1 MRAHTTGVAFRP
13 CGRERER
20 VGALLAAA
28 SYSARLSVPHSVLTA
43 LCVADR
49 VAAALPV
56 CCGRESCGAA
66 RAVCRVQALPA
77 ASARRAASSRALH
90 WSTSLFWSRRR
101 LAGLRCACAALTA
114 SVAMLCIVH
123 VRALRRSQGTKR
135 HERREARGAGA
146 VPRSESATLHMR
158 GTRAER
164 PRTSQK
170 RAPRV
175 QRDREARRRPN
186 HVSVRAVQAG
196 REAGRA

>member
-1 MRAHTTGVAFRP
+1 M
-13 CGRERER
+13 
-20 VGALLAAA
+20 
-28 SYSARLSVPHSVLTA
+28 
-43 LCVADR
+43 ADR

-101 LAGLRCACAALTA
+101 LIGPRYACAVLTA

-196 REAGRA
+196 RVGGACLMVRSTMIASASTGSASLCTVRRWCICSIIDRSLICRSCT

>member
-1 MRAHTTGVAFRP
+1 MWPTGSLLRYRYVVAASRVALRVQSAECTPCLQHLHVELHHRAPFI
-13 CGRERER
+13 
-20 VGALLAAA
+20 GALL
-28 SYSARLSVPHSVLTA
+28 YFGVGVDEPVRDVPAQRS
-43 LCVADR
+43 
-49 VAAALPV
+49 
-56 CCGRESCGAA
+56 
-66 RAVCRVQALPA
+66 QQ
-77 ASARRAASSRALH
+77 
-90 WSTSLFWSRRR
+90 
-101 LAGLRCACAALTA
+101 

-196 REAGRA
+196 RVAGRA